1 MAISIPAATSKSPSR
16 PADRC
21 SADRF
26 SLESVLA
33 SGGERVPICMARIL
47 VVDDE
52 SSIREIMTRRLTK
65 WGHEVV
71 TASAADAAVEL
82 MSTQPAEIVFCDVIM
97 PVHDGVWL
105 AQQLRERWPQT
116 VIVAVSGAQ
125 EMATVVKMRQ
135 YGAVDFVPKPIGR
148 EMLHQAL
155 ERALAT
161 LAARGSDHPA

>member
-1 MAISIPAATSKSPSR
+1 
-16 PADRC
+16 
-21 SADRF
+21 
-26 SLESVLA
+26 
-33 SGGERVPICMARIL
+33 
-47 VVDDE
+47 
-52 SSIREIMTRRLTK
+52 
-65 WGHEVV
+65 
-71 TASAADAAVEL
+71 

-105 AQQLRERWPQT
+105 AQQIRERWPQT

-135 YGAVDFVPKPIGR
+135 FGAVDFVPKPIGR

-161 LAARGSDHPA
+161 LEARGPAVGTGLPRLHFSRHGRTVGHDESRRRDVARHHSGRA